1 MKKLGLKTLAVISLL
16 SSGYAA
22 AAEYQPLNLD
32 DPNLNIFCQLRFS
45 DQFGYQFTRKNGSK
59 LYWNLQNTGKVF
71 DLTKLYYA
79 PGTVTVIKENPHEF
93 KADVITK
100 KNDGESERAYF
111 ELRTQYNANGPF
123 PDAKFVRLKFD
134 KYGKLKGGEENMF
147 SYCKFIN

>member
-22 AAEYQPLNLD
+22 AAYQPLNLN

-45 DQFGYQFTRKNGSK
+45 DQYGYQFTRKNGNK

-71 DLTKLYYA
+71 DLTKLSYA
-79 PGTVTVIKENPHEF
+79 PGTVTVIDEDPHGF

-100 KNDGESERAYF
+100 KHNGESERAYF
-111 ELRTQYNANGPF
+111 ELRTQYDANGPY
-123 PDAKFVRLKFD
+123 PDGKFVRLKFD
-134 KYGKLKGGEENMF
+134 KKGNLEGGEENMF
-147 SYCKFIN
+147 SHCEIIK